1 MMQFSYSFCLTLVH
15 SIWQSALLLLLYVV
29 LNRIVS
35 KQPPAYRRNLLYL
48 LMLVQLF
55 TSILTFVFHYTRDES
70 NFTASLVSGINAMA
84 GNQSFLQN
92 IAPYL
97 FFVYSLVVVIKTG
110 SLLQHWVSFRRN
122 FRNNIIKP
130 SAELKVFTGLRAME
144 MGISR
149 KVTLWYSNMVSTPV
163 TFGFLKPVILLPVSL
178 VNNLSIKEAETLIIH
193 ELTHIRQHDYLLN
206 WLLMLF
212 SNVYFFNPFIS
223 ILARKIK
230 TEREINCDVQV
241 LNYNYPGILYA
252 ETLLKTARSSKG
264 TARSFQLAAVLKNKE
279 LLKRIVY
286 FTSEKNLQYNNKR
299 YPVFT
304 GFSMLL
310 ALSLT
315 VMATLYLINFRKI
328 TKANKETIAAF
339 KISTPGNT
347 KETNKNLGS
356 FPAGVIIQLDEPVAL
371 ISKPENAGSGMNKV
385 PANNTSLPALDTEL
399 ATLSSFEENYVSPVA
414 AIESN
419 NKEVIIKEE
428 NSETGETITKAY
440 RMRYKD
446 GEWTPE
452 LLWMLTETR
461 PDMSITDSCNTTES
475 PSTIYQIPQ
484 AQ

>member
-29 LNRIVS
+29 LNSIVS

-48 LMLVQLF
+48 LLLVQLF
-55 TSILTFVFHYTRDES
+55 TSVLSFIFHYTRDES
-70 NFTASLVSGINAMA
+70 NFTASLVSGINAIA

-92 IAPYL
+92 TAPYL
-97 FFVYSLVVVIKTG
+97 FFVYSLVVVIKTT
-110 SLLQHWVSFRRN
+110 SLLQRWVSFRKN

-193 ELTHIRQHDYLLN
+193 ELTHIKQHDYLLN
-206 WLLMLF
+206 WLLIIF
-212 SNVYFFNPFIS
+212 SNIYFFNPFIS

-230 TEREINCDVQV
+230 TEREMNCDVQV

-252 ETLLKTARSSKG
+252 ETLLKTALSNKG
-264 TARSFQLAAVLKNKE
+264 TARQFQLAAVVKNNE

-286 FTSEKNLQYNNKR
+286 FTSEKNLQYNKKR

-304 GFSMLL
+304 GFSMVL

-328 TKANKETIAAF
+328 TKANKETVAAF
-339 KISTPGNT
+339 KINTPPNT
-347 KETNKNLGS
+347 KETNRNLGS
-356 FPAGVIIQLDEPVAL
+356 FPAGVIIQLEEPVAM
-371 ISKPENAGSGMNKV
+371 ISEPENPGPGMNNIV
-385 PANNTSLPALDTEL
+385 SDGSSLPALDTEL

-428 NSETGETITKAY
+428 NSETGETVTKAY

-461 PDMSITDSCNTTES
+461 PEISVTDSCNAIES
-475 PSTIYQIPQ
+475 PSGIYQIPQ